1 MPRQMGKVKNLP
13 LNLSGTFVEG
23 KDEEPRNT
31 KSKFLSQGEEPV
43 LTAKQE
49 IPTLTDY
56 SARWMSQDR
65 NAEEAIES
73 YIIRKT
79 WN

>member
-31 KSKFLSQGEEPV
+31 ESKFLSQGEEPV
-43 LTAKQE
+43 LTDKQE
-49 IPTLTDY
+49 IPTLTDD

-65 NAEEAIES
+65 NTEEAIES

-79 WN
+79 RN